1 MPKRCHNSTVDF
13 MMPTVT
19 SVSKSATYIYKITD
33 ISLMVLLKDISSLKF
48 PIDNYIFNIPTVTTV
63 STPSNPPY
71 INVFF
76 SKSF

>member
-1 MPKRCHNSTVDF
+1 MPKQCHDPTDDF
-13 MMPTVT
+13 MMPMVT
-19 SVSKSATYIYKITD
+19 SVSTSATYIYKI
-33 ISLMVLLKDISSLKF
+33 IGIFINGSLKF
-48 PIDNYIFNIPTVTTV
+48 PIDNYILNIPIVTTV